1 MDGRPGREG
10 RDMKFAV
17 MTVSG
22 TWITSADTISE
33 ACDKF
38 DWKYPGTVLAVMQLE
53 DEKTICPFCGA
64 IMNKEGEI

>member
-1 MDGRPGREG
+1 
-10 RDMKFAV
+10 MKFAV

-22 TWITSADTISE
+22 TWIVNADTITE

-53 DEKTICPFCGA
+53 DEKTTCPYCGA
-64 IMNKEGEI
+64 ELNKE

>member
-1 MDGRPGREG
+1 
-10 RDMKFAV
+10 MKFAV

-22 TWITSADTISE
+22 TWITNADTISE
-33 ACDKF
+33 ACEKF

-64 IMNKEGEI
+64 EMNKDGEK